1 MTGPVGIALGAMTG
15 AAVGG
20 VGVVNNNA
28 QTTNN
33 TVNNAGGRSENVKVD
48 VNVTL
53 DHPAFR
59 NAVFDVV
66 DSRTQEAYPTSD
78 L

>member
-1 MTGPVGIALGAMTG
+1 
-15 AAVGG
+15 GG